1 MKPGDLVVIEGNT
14 SPIYPD
20 ECDDCGP
27 TGGCIGYAPHGTLG
41 IFLESRRARVAV
53 AGNVMFCRVIIADHG
68 PVWVRTVWVRGVS
81 NEAR

>member
-1 MKPGDLVVIEGNT
+1 MRPGDLVVIEGNT

-20 ECDDCGP
+20 EYDDRGP

-41 IFLESRRARVAV
+41 IFLESRRARGV
-53 AGNVMFCRVIIADHG
+53 GTNVMFCRVIIADRG
-68 PVWVRTVWVRGVS
+68 PVWVRNVWVRGVS